1 MGKFPAQKGVA
12 KCVTGENVRYLCPQT
27 ISLGDAPEKV
37 TLYFRVLKP
46 DLNVKLVATSGG
58 EVLATKKE
66 FRVSPG
72 EMCCVTV
79 DTSKINGDVTV
90 SVVKE

>member
-1 MGKFPAQKGVA
+1 
-12 KCVTGENVRYLCPQT
+12 VRYLCPQT
-27 ISLGDAPEKV
+27 ISLSDSHEKV
-37 TLYFRVLKP
+37 TLYFRVLNP
-46 DLNVKLVATSGG
+46 DQKVKLVAKCGD

-72 EMCCVTV
+72 EMCSVTV
-79 DTSKINGDVTV
+79 DTSKISGDVTV